1 MMEKRKDE
9 KNDNDDNDD
18 IVEEVSTMKKQKNK
32 RNKKLL
38 KKQRDAELRKRNL
51 GIGVGK
57 IDTTTSSS
65 NKKIIF
71 NDDDDDPFT
80 SEGNNKEPSDDDKES
95 KISKVKENN
104 NDNEDDD
111 AVEEVKASDAR
122 ETILEQMAVER
133 ETKRVEKIMTKK
145 SKKKSKKKEEDLG
158 DEFLSMLDTEQ
169 ELDRQKQKEE
179 RKQLRKKRN
188 ISSTIATHTT
198 FVSEEDGVSST
209 NHNGAIDVNYNLQV
223 VVLPN
228 TNNTTTNDDPENQ
241 TLEAQR
247 QSLSIASTLGTK
259 PSKAA
264 LLYSRENLGEI
275 TQDKDDKD
283 VPRGRKRK
291 VDEQFWKR
299 SNKRTYGFDNKRV
312 GQTAFQ
318 FSI

>member
-1 MMEKRKDE
+1 MDEREEK
-9 KNDNDDNDD
+9 DDDV
-18 IVEEVSTMKKQKNK
+18 VEEVSTMKNQKNK

-57 IDTTTSSS
+57 IDIINTSSSSTS
-65 NKKIIF
+65 NKKITFDDQSISEENEPLENESKGEE
-71 NDDDDDPFT
+71 NDDVVDD
-80 SEGNNKEPSDDDKES
+80 
-95 KISKVKENN
+95 
-104 NDNEDDD
+104 DDD

-145 SKKKSKKKEEDLG
+145 SKKTKKKKVDDDLED
-158 DEFLSMLDTEQ
+158 DFLSMVDAEQ

-179 RKQLRKKRN
+179 KKQQKKQRKV
-188 ISSTIATHTT
+188 SSTIATHTT

-209 NHNGAIDVNYNLQV
+209 NTNGAIDVSHNVQV

-228 TNNTTTNDDPENQ
+228 SNGSENQATQ

-247 QSLSIASTLGTK
+247 QSLSVASTLGSK
-259 PSKAA
+259 PSNAA
-264 LLYSRENLGEI
+264 LLFSRERLGEVI
-275 TQDKDDKD
+275 QDDDEKE
-283 VPRGRKRK
+283 VQGGRKRK
-291 VDEQFWKR
+291 MDEQFWKR

-318 FSI
+318 FSV